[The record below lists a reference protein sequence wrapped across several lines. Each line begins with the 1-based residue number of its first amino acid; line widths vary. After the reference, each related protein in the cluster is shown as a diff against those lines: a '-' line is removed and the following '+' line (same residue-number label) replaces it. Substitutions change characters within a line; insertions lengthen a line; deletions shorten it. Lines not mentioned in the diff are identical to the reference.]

1 MRFTRVELLFV
12 AFGALLGLLV
22 ALVFKAGWI
31 ARSVAFPPFIF
42 VLLGLGLGEIAAGFA
57 LARSP
62 GALVGMPAR
71 MLAFVLG
78 VGMLA
83 LLMGGLG

>member
-1 MRFTRVELLFV
+1 ML
-12 AFGALLGLLV
+12 
-22 ALVFKAGWI
+22 
-31 ARSVAFPPFIF
+31 

-62 GALVGMPAR
+62 GTLVGMPAR
-71 MLAFVLG
+71 LLAFVLG
-78 VGMLA
+78 VGVLA

>member
-1 MRFTRVELLFV
+1 MRFTRVEFVLV
-12 AFGALLGLLV
+12 AFGAVLGVLV

-31 ARSVAFPPFIF
+31 TPSAAFPPFVL
-42 VLLGLGLGEIAAGFA
+42 VLLGLGLSEIVAGFA

-62 GALVGMPAR
+62 GTLVGMPAR
-71 MLAFVLG
+71 LLAFFLG
-78 VGMLA
+78 VGVLA